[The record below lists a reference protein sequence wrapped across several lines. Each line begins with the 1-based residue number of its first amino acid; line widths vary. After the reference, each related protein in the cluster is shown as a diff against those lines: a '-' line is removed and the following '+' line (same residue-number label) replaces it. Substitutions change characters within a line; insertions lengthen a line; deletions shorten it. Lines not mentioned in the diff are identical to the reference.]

1 MDSIIASAITGILAL
16 IGVVITNMTSNKKM
30 ENQLIVSQAVTD
42 QKIETLTNEVRKHNS
57 YITRVPVIEEQI
69 KSMNHRITDLE
80 QHLKKEEK

>member
-1 MDSIIASAITGILAL
+1 MDSIIASAITGVLAL

-42 QKIETLTNEVRKHNS
+42 QKIENLTNEVRKHNS
-57 YITRVPVIEEQI
+57 YVTRVPVIEEQI

-80 QHLKKEEK
+80 EHVKKEV

>member
-1 MDSIIASAITGILAL
+1 MDSIIASAITGVLAL

-42 QKIETLTNEVRKHNS
+42 QKIENLTNEVRKHNS
-57 YITRVPVIEEQI
+57 YVTRVPVIEEQI

-80 QHLKKEEK
+80 EHAKKEV